1 MFWQLGDK
9 GEVYF
14 VPRVCTLLESSL
26 SLFLASYS
34 FFFFFLTVHFPFT
47 LKVLKELEGPPLPE
61 IKVSLHAL
69 NFSISVAG

>member
-26 SLFLASYS
+26 SLFLASYI
-34 FFFFFLTVHFPFT
+34 FFFLTVHFPFT
-47 LKVLKELEGPPLPE
+47 LKVLKELEGSPLPE
-61 IKVSLHAL
+61 IKLSLHAL